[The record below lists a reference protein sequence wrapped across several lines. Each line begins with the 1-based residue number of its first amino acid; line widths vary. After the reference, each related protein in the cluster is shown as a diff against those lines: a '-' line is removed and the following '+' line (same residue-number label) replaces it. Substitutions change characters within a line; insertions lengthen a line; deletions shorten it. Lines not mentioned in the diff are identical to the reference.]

1 MCIHRSRLETIFLK
15 RRKRTNNMSQD
26 QGACVPTKW
35 YHHYRFPLLP
45 VIHRRTADKHNTS
58 VFSFSWLFFR
68 ASTIDSFEFN
78 FQISLQ
84 ESFVIRAMAPYLIF
98 GVFIPILP
106 ESFLYRFWRKPK
118 RVLESL
124 SE

>member
-1 MCIHRSRLETIFLK
+1 M
-15 RRKRTNNMSQD
+15 
-26 QGACVPTKW
+26 
-35 YHHYRFPLLP
+35 
-45 VIHRRTADKHNTS
+45 
-58 VFSFSWLFFR
+58 
-68 ASTIDSFEFN
+68 DSFEFN